1 MAELRDRPFPAHW
14 TVRQGLEVYL
24 AENGFTKDEYSAPTT
39 KASFLGIPFRLP
51 NTPRHAAAIMRHD
64 LHHVAT
70 GFGTD
75 LRGEAEVSAWE
86 LRGGLS
92 GIGAYVGAIVLSI
105 IGLGAFIAP
114 VRCLRAYRHGRT
126 NLFREEG
133 YEALLD
139 LTVGELR
146 VKLGLPPEGIAGHRE
161 LHSQAPR
168 TAPVPA

>member
-1 MAELRDRPFPAHW
+1 MADLRERPFPAHW

-24 AENGFTKDEYSAPTT
+24 AENGFSKEEYSAPTT

-51 NTPRHAAAIMRHD
+51 NTKVHAAAIMRHD

-86 LRGGLS
+86 LRGGLG
-92 GIGAYVGAIVLSI
+92 GIGAYVTAIVLSI
-105 IGLGAFIAP
+105 IGLGAVIAP
-114 VRCLRAYRHGRT
+114 VRCLRAYKAGRA
-126 NLFREEG
+126 NLFREVG

-139 LTVGELR
+139 LTIGELR
-146 VKLGLPPEGIAGHRE
+146 ERLGLPQEGLAGRRE
-161 LHSQAPR
+161 LHSQAP
-168 TAPVPA
+168 TAAPVPA